1 LLGRT
6 LYDIAQLLES
16 AEGAEGRVRRVLEL
30 LGGLVP
36 YDQCAMLEA
45 GLGREPRVVLVPDMV
60 PDAGAPLLG
69 TLMDLFGELVG
80 ANPRARP
87 SPPRPL
93 GEHLAVPLVGLDEV
107 IGLLFVRSSAGGYT
121 EAHLCALSVVAAELA
136 AYVTMLRG
144 RAELTALARELDE
157 SSRAAAAANN
167 ARDDILALLS
177 RELEMPLSSIL
188 SWSRI
193 LRTTD
198 DAPMRAL
205 ASNELERTVQ
215 AQAELIDSV
224 LVRARGS
231 AAQRAVEAELQ
242 RSAGD
247 RPAPGQPRAGGQTDE
262 RRLAGIRVLLVD
274 NDLCLRESVQA
285 ALDLHGAEVTAVGSV
300 PEVLATL
307 QGLRPDV
314 LLFGDLPPHGESI
327 YELMREVTARACP
340 LPVAS
345 ISAWRF
351 EERRR
356 ERAAGFQLH
365 LSKPVVI
372 GTLVD
377 AVAELAGRTRGSEPT
392 PLGVSGQEP
401 TPEGQAFK

>member
-1 LLGRT
+1 LTR
-6 LYDIAQLLES
+6 Q
-16 AEGAEGRVRRVLEL
+16 
-30 LGGLVP
+30 
-36 YDQCAMLEA
+36 
-45 GLGREPRVVLVPDMV
+45 
-60 PDAGAPLLG
+60 
-69 TLMDLFGELVG
+69 FG
-80 ANPRARP
+80 
-87 SPPRPL
+87 
-93 GEHLAVPLVGLDEV
+93 VPLPNQE
-107 IGLLFVRSSAGGYT
+107 RA
-121 EAHLCALSVVAAELA
+121 ALS
-136 AYVTMLRG
+136 G
-144 RAELTALARELDE
+144 
-157 SSRAAAAANN
+157 
-167 ARDDILALLS
+167 
-177 RELEMPLSSIL
+177 
-188 SWSRI
+188 
-193 LRTTD
+193 
-198 DAPMRAL
+198 
-205 ASNELERTVQ
+205 
-215 AQAELIDSV
+215 ID
-224 LVRARGS
+224 
-231 AAQRAVEAELQ
+231 
-242 RSAGD
+242 
-247 RPAPGQPRAGGQTDE
+247 
-262 RRLAGIRVLLVD
+262 
-274 NDLCLRESVQA
+274 DLCLRESVQA

-365 LSKPVVI
+365 LSKPVEI